1 MAWLHAS
8 GPREGFR
15 QLREDGLPLP
25 ELRRIYARQMLAL
38 ADALGN
44 GRLEDAF
51 AAVPR
56 ERFLGAGPWRI
67 MTPWSPYVTV
77 PHSEQALI
85 YQDVV
90 VALDETRGVNNGSPS
105 LHARWMHLA
114 APREG
119 ETVVHV
125 GCGAGYYTAI
135 LAELVGVSG
144 QVTAIEFDWGRA
156 ESAARN
162 LQDRPNVRVIPGD
175 GHAWPREPA
184 DVVYVNFAAPRPADT
199 WIDNLRIG
207 GRLIFPLGVPR
218 EGPGAAAGLN
228 ALAVL
233 AKRLEAGY
241 AATGLG
247 SVSFVYAEGVEAN
260 VNVDS
265 LRQSLARGGW
275 HDIRSLHWKT
285 LADPQRCW
293 VQCEDWAL
301 SFDAPAA

>member
-1 MAWLHAS
+1 LT
-8 GPREGFR
+8 
-15 QLREDGLPLP
+15 LP

-38 ADALGN
+38 ADALGD
-44 GRLEDAF
+44 GRLENAF

-56 ERFLGAGPWRI
+56 ERFLGADEWRI
-67 MTPWSPYVTV
+67 MTPWSPYATI
-77 PHSEQALI
+77 PNSEPALI

-90 VALDETRGVNNGSPS
+90 VALDEARGVNNGSPS

-114 APREG
+114 APRAG

-125 GCGAGYYTAI
+125 GCGTGYYTAL
-135 LAELVGVSG
+135 LAELVGAGG
-144 QVTAIEFDWGRA
+144 QVTAIEYDLGRA
-156 ESAARN
+156 ESAAHN
-162 LQDRPNVRVIPGD
+162 LLDRPNVSVIPGD
-175 GHAWPREPA
+175 GYSWPREPA
-184 DVVYVNFAAPRPADT
+184 DVVYVNFAAPRPAEA

-228 ALAVL
+228 ALALLV
-233 AKRLEAGY
+233 KRLEAGY

-247 SVSFVYAEGVEAN
+247 PVSFVYAEGVGED

-275 HDIRSLHWKT
+275 QDIRGLRWKT
-285 LADPQRCW
+285 PADAQRCW
-293 VQCEDWAL
+293 VRSKDWAL
-301 SFDAPAA
+301 SFDEPTA